1 MIVAIV
7 LFENNKGTMMDM
19 TISRQK
25 ASGGASG
32 YLTIDLGAL
41 RDNYLMLKAMAPDAI
56 TSAVVKANAY
66 GLGADVVAP
75 VLYDAGCRHFFVAH
89 IDEGIALRLRMAGD
103 ADIFVLNG
111 LQPGNET
118 SCAAMS
124 LTPVINSLEQL
135 AQWAAHAKTLGKTLP
150 AALQVDTGMSRLGM
164 APTEVE
170 ALKTSP
176 ELLDGIAVRFV
187 MSHLA
192 CADEPEHIA
201 NGTQLAAMRQAA
213 QMFPDVPVC
222 FANSGGIF
230 LGADYHNAVMR
241 PGIALYGGAPSTL
254 KTNPMKPVVRLDV
267 AVVQTR
273 TVPADTLV
281 GYGGTLRTS
290 AETRLA
296 TVAAGYTDGLPRSL
310 SSRGAAYFNGVRL
323 PIAGRVSMDSISID
337 ITALPEG
344 TLTHGS
350 LVQIIG
356 PDQSL
361 EDIAEDAGTIAYEIL
376 TGLGHRYRRTYL
388 QPEMAAATN
397 ADK

>member
-1 MIVAIV
+1 
-7 LFENNKGTMMDM
+7 MDM
-19 TISRQK
+19 TISRQT

-41 RDNYLMLKAMAPDAI
+41 RDNYLTLKQLAPNAM

-66 GLGADVVAP
+66 GLGADVVAT

-89 IDEGIALRLRMAGD
+89 IDEGISLRRRIAGD

-111 LQPGNET
+111 LQPGNEI
-118 SCAAMS
+118 SCADMS

-135 AQWAAHAKTLGKTLP
+135 AQWTAHAKTLGKTLP
-150 AALQVDTGMSRLGM
+150 AALQFDTGMSRLGM
-164 APTEVE
+164 APSEVE
-170 ALKTSP
+170 ALKNAP
-176 ELLDGIAVRFV
+176 ELLDGIAITFI

-192 CADEPEHIA
+192 CADEPENAA
-201 NGTQLAAMRQAA
+201 NGAQLAAMRKTA

-222 FANSGGIF
+222 FANSGGAF
-230 LGADYHNAVMR
+230 LGADFHNALMR
-241 PGIALYGGAPSTL
+241 PGIALYGGAPSAL
-254 KTNPMKPVVRLDV
+254 RPNPMKPVVRLDV

-281 GYGGTLRTS
+281 GYGGTHRTAS
-290 AETRLA
+290 ETRLA
-296 TVAAGYTDGLPRSL
+296 TVAAGYADGLPRSL
-310 SSRGAAYFNGVRL
+310 SNRGAAYFNGVRL

-350 LVQIIG
+350 LVQLIG
-356 PDQSL
+356 PDQTL
-361 EDIAEDAGTIAYEIL
+361 EDIAEEAGTIAYEIL
-376 TGLGHRYRRTYL
+376 TGLGQRYRRTYI
-388 QPEMAAATN
+388 QPQQPDAMNEGE
-397 ADK
+397 

>member
-1 MIVAIV
+1 
-7 LFENNKGTMMDM
+7 MMDM
-19 TISRQK
+19 TISRQT

-41 RDNYLMLKAMAPDAI
+41 RDNYLTLKQLAPNAL

-89 IDEGIALRLRMAGD
+89 IDEGTSLRRRIAGD

-111 LQPGNET
+111 LQPGNEA

-135 AQWAAHAKTLGKTLP
+135 VQWTAYARTLDKTLP
-150 AALQVDTGMSRLGM
+150 AVLQFDTGMSRLGM
-164 APTEVE
+164 APSEID
-170 ALKTSP
+170 ALKNAP
-176 ELLDGIAVRFV
+176 ELLDGIAITFI

-192 CADEPEHIA
+192 CADEPENAA
-201 NGTQLAAMRQAA
+201 NGAQLAAMRKTA

-222 FANSGGIF
+222 FANSGGVF
-230 LGADYHNAVMR
+230 LGADFHNALMR

-254 KTNPMKPVVRLDV
+254 RPNPMKPVVRLDV

-281 GYGGTLRTS
+281 GYGGTHRTAS
-290 AETRLA
+290 ETRLA
-296 TVAAGYTDGLPRSL
+296 TVAAGYADGLPRSL
-310 SSRGAAYFNGVRL
+310 SNRGAAYFNGVRL

-350 LVQIIG
+350 LVQLIG
-356 PDQSL
+356 PDQTL
-361 EDIAEDAGTIAYEIL
+361 EDMAEDAGTIAYEIL
-376 TGLGHRYRRTYL
+376 TGLGQRYRRTYI
-388 QPEMAAATN
+388 QPKRPDAMNEGE
-397 ADK
+397 

>member
-1 MIVAIV
+1 
-7 LFENNKGTMMDM
+7 MDM
-19 TISRQK
+19 TISRQT

-41 RDNYLMLKAMAPDAI
+41 RENYLTLKQLAPNSM
-56 TSAVVKANAY
+56 TSAVVKADAY

-89 IDEGIALRLRMAGD
+89 IDEGISLRRRIAGD

-111 LQPGNET
+111 LQPGNEI
-118 SCAAMS
+118 SCADMS

-135 AQWAAHAKTLGKTLP
+135 AQWTAHAKKLGKTLP
-150 AALQVDTGMSRLGM
+150 AALQFDTGMSRLGM
-164 APTEVE
+164 APSEVE
-170 ALKTSP
+170 ALRNSP
-176 ELLDGIAVRFV
+176 ELLDGIAITFI

-192 CADEPEHIA
+192 CADEPENAA
-201 NGTQLAAMRQAA
+201 NGAQLAAMRKTA

-222 FANSGGIF
+222 FANSGGVF
-230 LGADYHNAVMR
+230 LGADFHNALMR

-254 KTNPMKPVVRLDV
+254 RPNPMKPVVRLDV

-281 GYGGTLRTS
+281 GYGGTHRTAS
-290 AETRLA
+290 ETRLA
-296 TVAAGYTDGLPRSL
+296 TVAAGYADGLPRSL
-310 SSRGAAYFNGVRL
+310 SNRGAAYFNGVRL
-323 PIAGRVSMDSISID
+323 PIAGRVSMDSISLD

-350 LVQIIG
+350 LVQLIG
-356 PDQSL
+356 ADQTL
-361 EDIAEDAGTIAYEIL
+361 ENMAEDAGTIAYEIL
-376 TGLGHRYRRTYL
+376 TGLGQRYRRTYI
-388 QPEMAAATN
+388 QPKRPDAMNEGE
-397 ADK
+397 

>member
-1 MIVAIV
+1 
-7 LFENNKGTMMDM
+7 MDM

-41 RDNYLMLKAMAPDAI
+41 RDNYLKLRAMAPNAV
-56 TSAVVKANAY
+56 TGAVVKANAY
-66 GLGADVVAP
+66 GLGAEVVAP

-89 IDEGIALRLRMAGD
+89 IDEGIALRHRIRGD

-111 LQPGNET
+111 LQPGNEA

-135 AQWAAHAKTLGKTLP
+135 AQWSAYAKTLRKTLP
-150 AALQVDTGMSRLGM
+150 AALQIDTGMSRLGM
-164 APTEVE
+164 APSEIE
-170 ALKTSP
+170 ALQTSP
-176 ELLDGIAVRFV
+176 ELLDGIRIVFV

-192 CADEPEHIA
+192 CADEPEHAA
-201 NGTQLAAMRQAA
+201 NGSQLMVMHEASLL
-213 QMFPDVPVC
+213 FPDAPVC

-241 PGIALYGGAPSTL
+241 PGIALYGGAPSSARP
-254 KTNPMKPVVRLDV
+254 NPMKPVVRLDV

-290 AETRLA
+290 TETRLA
-296 TVAAGYTDGLPRSL
+296 TIAAGYADGLPRAL
-310 SSRGAAYFNGVRL
+310 SNRGAAYFNGVRL

-337 ITALPEG
+337 ISALPEG

-361 EDIAEDAGTIAYEIL
+361 EEIARDADTIAYEIL
-376 TGLGHRYRRTYL
+376 TGLGQRYSRTYI
-388 QPEMAAATN
+388 QPEQAGAT
-397 ADK
+397 DRGE

>member
-1 MIVAIV
+1 
-7 LFENNKGTMMDM
+7 MDM
-19 TISRQK
+19 TISRQT

-41 RDNYLMLKAMAPDAI
+41 RDNYLTLCRLAPNAM

-89 IDEGIALRLRMAGD
+89 IDEGISLRRRIAGD

-111 LQPGNET
+111 LQPGNEA

-135 AQWAAHAKTLGKTLP
+135 VQWTAYARTLDKTLP
-150 AALQVDTGMSRLGM
+150 AVLQFDTGMSRLGM
-164 APTEVE
+164 APSEID
-170 ALKTSP
+170 ALKNAP
-176 ELLDGIAVRFV
+176 ELLDGIAITFI

-192 CADEPEHIA
+192 CADEPENAA
-201 NGTQLAAMRQAA
+201 NGAQLAAMRKTA

-222 FANSGGIF
+222 FANSGGVF
-230 LGADYHNAVMR
+230 LGADFHNALMR

-254 KTNPMKPVVRLDV
+254 RPNPMKPVVRLDV

-281 GYGGTLRTS
+281 GYGGTHRTAS
-290 AETRLA
+290 ETRLA
-296 TVAAGYTDGLPRSL
+296 TVAAGYADGLPRSL
-310 SSRGAAYFNGVRL
+310 SNRGAAYFNGVRL

-350 LVQIIG
+350 LVQLIG
-356 PDQSL
+356 PDQTL
-361 EDIAEDAGTIAYEIL
+361 EDMAEDAGTIAYEIL
-376 TGLGHRYRRTYL
+376 TGLGQRYRRTYI
-388 QPEMAAATN
+388 QPKRPDAMNEGE
-397 ADK
+397 

>member
-1 MIVAIV
+1 
-7 LFENNKGTMMDM
+7 MDM

-41 RDNYLMLKAMAPDAI
+41 RDNYLMLRAMAPTAI

-89 IDEGIALRLRMAGD
+89 IDEGIPLRHRIAGD
-103 ADIFVLNG
+103 VEIFVLNG
-111 LQPGNET
+111 LQPGNEM

-135 AQWAAHAKTLGKTLP
+135 AQWAAHAKTLGKSLP
-150 AALQVDTGMSRLGM
+150 TALQIDTGMSRLGM
-164 APTEVE
+164 APSEIE

-176 ELLDGIAVRFV
+176 KLLDGIEITFV

-192 CADEPEHIA
+192 CADEPEHSA
-201 NGTQLAAMRQAA
+201 NGAQLAMMRKAS
-213 QMFPDVPVC
+213 QMFPDAPVC

-230 LGADYHNAVMR
+230 LGADYHNAIMR
-241 PGIALYGGAPSTL
+241 PGIALYGGAPSSARP
-254 KTNPMKPVVRLDV
+254 NPMKPVVRLDV

-281 GYGGTLRTS
+281 GYGGTLRTTG
-290 AETRLA
+290 ETRLA
-296 TVAAGYTDGLPRSL
+296 TIAAGYADGLPRSL

-323 PIAGRVSMDSISID
+323 PIAGRVSMDSVSLDIS
-337 ITALPEG
+337 ALPEG

-361 EDIAEDAGTIAYEIL
+361 EDIAQDAGTIAYEIL
-376 TGLGHRYRRTYL
+376 TGLGQRYRRTYI
-388 QPEMAAATN
+388 QPEQAVAKN
-397 ADK
+397 EDE

>member
-1 MIVAIV
+1 
-7 LFENNKGTMMDM
+7 MDM
-19 TISRQK
+19 TISRQT

-41 RDNYLMLKAMAPDAI
+41 RDNYLTLCRLAPNAM
-56 TSAVVKANAY
+56 TSAVVKADAY
-66 GLGADVVAP
+66 GLGADVVAL

-89 IDEGIALRLRMAGD
+89 IDEGISLRRRIAGD

-111 LQPGNET
+111 LQPGNEI
-118 SCAAMS
+118 SCADMS

-135 AQWAAHAKTLGKTLP
+135 AQWTAHAKTLGKTLP
-150 AALQVDTGMSRLGM
+150 AALQFDTGMSRLGM
-164 APTEVE
+164 APSEVE
-170 ALKTSP
+170 ALKNAP
-176 ELLDGIAVRFV
+176 ELLDGIAITFI

-192 CADEPEHIA
+192 CADEPENAA
-201 NGTQLAAMRQAA
+201 NSAQLAAMRKTA

-222 FANSGGIF
+222 FANSGGVF
-230 LGADYHNAVMR
+230 LGPDFHNALMR

-254 KTNPMKPVVRLDV
+254 RPNPMKPVVRLDV

-281 GYGGTLRTS
+281 GYGGTHRTAS
-290 AETRLA
+290 ETRLA
-296 TVAAGYTDGLPRSL
+296 TVAAGYADGLPRSL
-310 SSRGAAYFNGVRL
+310 SNRGAAYFNGVRL

-350 LVQIIG
+350 LVQLIG
-356 PDQSL
+356 PDQIL
-361 EDIAEDAGTIAYEIL
+361 EDMAEDAGTIAYEIL
-376 TGLGHRYRRTYL
+376 TGLGQRYRRTYI
-388 QPEMAAATN
+388 QPQQPDAMNEGE
-397 ADK
+397 

>member
-1 MIVAIV
+1 
-7 LFENNKGTMMDM
+7 MDM
-19 TISRQK
+19 TISRQT

-41 RDNYLMLKAMAPDAI
+41 RDNYLTLKQLAPNAM

-66 GLGADVVAP
+66 GLGADVVAT

-89 IDEGIALRLRMAGD
+89 IDEGISLRRRILGD

-111 LQPGNET
+111 LQPGNEI
-118 SCAAMS
+118 SCADMS

-135 AQWAAHAKTLGKTLP
+135 AQWTAHAKTLGKTLP
-150 AALQVDTGMSRLGM
+150 AALQFDTGMSRLGM
-164 APTEVE
+164 APSEVE
-170 ALKTSP
+170 ALKNTP
-176 ELLDGIAVRFV
+176 ELLDGIAITFI

-192 CADEPEHIA
+192 CADEPENAA
-201 NGTQLAAMRQAA
+201 NGAQLAAMRKTA

-222 FANSGGIF
+222 FANSGGAF
-230 LGADYHNAVMR
+230 LGADFHNALMR

-254 KTNPMKPVVRLDV
+254 RPNPMKPVVRLEV

-281 GYGGTLRTS
+281 GYGGTHRTAS
-290 AETRLA
+290 ETRLA
-296 TVAAGYTDGLPRSL
+296 TVAAGYADGLPRSL
-310 SSRGAAYFNGVRL
+310 SNRGAAYLNGVRL

-337 ITALPEG
+337 ITTLPEG

-350 LVQIIG
+350 LVQLIG
-356 PDQSL
+356 PDQTL
-361 EDIAEDAGTIAYEIL
+361 EDMAEDAGTIAYEIL
-376 TGLGHRYRRTYL
+376 TGLGQRYRRTYI
-388 QPEMAAATN
+388 QPKRPDAMNEGE
-397 ADK
+397 